1 MKQKAR
7 FFPNALKRTY
17 CALCV
22 ALLSASP
29 ACVVLAQ
36 AFEAPLNVA
45 AEHSPRMLTSPMLA
59 VASAG
64 SRLVAVGLRGSII
77 VSNDQ
82 GKTWVQAQ
90 VPVSIDLVAVTFAS
104 AQSGW
109 AVGHGGIVLHSS
121 DGGMTWEKQ
130 LDGLQASKLAI
141 DFYSRNPEHIADA
154 AGFLTKENNLAV
166 EEETQPFLDVYFA
179 DDQHG
184 YVVGTFNR
192 IFATQDGGKTWAPLM
207 HRSGNPQEWHFYSVS
222 GNNGQVYLSGEQGRV
237 WRLDQTS
244 QEFVA
249 INTPYNGTLF
259 GITAQANGQVYAY
272 GMRGSFFHSSDQ
284 GQTWQRS
291 KLPFASNVMRV
302 ISSGNK
308 RLLVVA
314 QSGEI
319 VQSQDDGQT
328 FSPVP
333 LTNPMQYFGAAL
345 LDSSHLAL
353 AGALGVRIEAL

>member
-1 MKQKAR
+1 MKQNAR
-7 FFPNALKRTY
+7 FSCSALKRVC
-17 CALCV
+17 CAVCV
-22 ALLSASP
+22 ALLSAHP
-29 ACVVLAQ
+29 TGAALAQ
-36 AFEAPLNVA
+36 GFEAPLSVA
-45 AEHSPRMLTSPMLA
+45 AEHTPRMLTSPMLA
-59 VASAG
+59 VANAG

-77 VSNDQ
+77 VSDDS

-109 AVGHGGIVLHSS
+109 AVGHGGVVLHSS

-141 DFYSRNPEHIADA
+141 DFYTRNPEQIADA
-154 AGFLTKENNLAV
+154 EGYLSKEKNLAV
-166 EEETQPFLDVYFA
+166 EQETQPFLDVYFA
-179 DDQHG
+179 DDRHG
-184 YVVGTFNR
+184 FVVGTFNR
-192 IFATQDGGKTWAPLM
+192 IFATEDGGKTWAPLM

-222 GNNGQVYLSGEQGRV
+222 GNDGQVYLSGEQGRV

-244 QEFVA
+244 QQFVA

-259 GITAQANGQVYAY
+259 GITALADGHVFAY

-291 KLPFASNVMRV
+291 TLPFTSNVMRV
-302 ISSGNK
+302 IAAGEK

-314 QSGEI
+314 QSGQV
-319 VQSQDDGQT
+319 VQSQDGGQT
-328 FSPVP
+328 FSPVT
-333 LTNPMQYFGAAL
+333 LNSPMPYFGAVL
-345 LDSSHLAL
+345 LDKGRLAL
-353 AGALGVRIEAL
+353 AGAAGVRIEAL

>member
-1 MKQKAR
+1 MKQNAR
-7 FFPNALKRTY
+7 IFPHALKRVY
-17 CALCV
+17 CGLCV
-22 ALLSASP
+22 LLLSAHP
-29 ACVVLAQ
+29 ASIALVQ

-59 VASAG
+59 VANAG

-77 VSNDQ
+77 VSDDH

-90 VPVSIDLVAVTFAS
+90 VPVSIDLVAVSFVST
-104 AQSGW
+104 QSGW
-109 AVGHGGIVLHSS
+109 AVGHGGVVLHSS

-141 DFYSRNPEHIADA
+141 DFYSRNLEQIADA
-154 AGFLTKENNLAV
+154 EGFLTKEQSLAV

-192 IFATQDGGKTWAPLM
+192 IFATSDGGKTWMPLM
-207 HRSGNPQEWHFYSVS
+207 HRSDNLQEWHFYSVS
-222 GNNGQVYLSGEQGRV
+222 GKDGQVYLSGEQGRV
-237 WRLDQTS
+237 WRLDPPS
-244 QEFVA
+244 QRFVA

-259 GITAQANGQVYAY
+259 GITAQADGQVFAY
-272 GMRGSFFHSSDQ
+272 GMRGSFFHSRDQ

-291 KLPFASNVMRV
+291 TLPFTSNVMRV
-302 ISSGNK
+302 IAVGDE

-314 QSGEI
+314 QSGEV

-328 FSPVP
+328 FSSVA
-333 LTNPMQYFGAAL
+333 LSRPMPYFGAVL
-345 LDSSHLAL
+345 LDGGRLAL
-353 AGALGVRIEAL
+353 AGAAGVRIEAL

>member
-1 MKQKAR
+1 MKQIVR

-17 CALCV
+17 CGLCV

-29 ACVVLAQ
+29 ASMVLAQ
-36 AFEAPLNVA
+36 AFEAPLNVS
-45 AEHSPRMLTSPMLA
+45 AEHSPRMLTSTMLA
-59 VASAG
+59 VASTG
-64 SRLVAVGLRGSII
+64 PRLVAVGLRGSII

-82 GKTWVQAQ
+82 GKTWAQAQ
-90 VPVSIDLVAVTFAS
+90 VPVSTDLVAVTFAS
-104 AQSGW
+104 AQSWW
-109 AVGHGGIVLHSS
+109 AVGHGGVVLHSS

-141 DFYSRNPEHIADA
+141 DFYSRNPEQIADA
-154 AGFLTKENNLAV
+154 DVFLTNENKLAV

-179 DDQHG
+179 DEQHG

-192 IFATQDGGKTWAPLM
+192 IFTTLDGGKTWTPLM

-259 GITAQANGQVYAY
+259 GITAQADGQLFAY
-272 GMRGSFFHSSDQ
+272 GMRGSLFHSSDQ

-291 KLPFASNVMRV
+291 TLPFTSNVMRV
-302 ISSGNK
+302 IALGKK

-328 FSPVP
+328 FNPVP
-333 LTNPMQYFGAAL
+333 LVNPMPYFGAAL
-345 LDSSHLAL
+345 LDTGHLAL
-353 AGALGVRIEAL
+353 AGALGVRVEAL